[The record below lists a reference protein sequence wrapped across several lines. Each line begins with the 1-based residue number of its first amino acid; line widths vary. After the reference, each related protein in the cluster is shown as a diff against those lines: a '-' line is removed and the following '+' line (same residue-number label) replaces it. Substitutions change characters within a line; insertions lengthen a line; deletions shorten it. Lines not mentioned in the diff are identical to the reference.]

1 MSLGKFSVQQRVPV
15 NFAVIIMVIA
25 GIYMYNTLPRETFPL
40 ISTKVVNISTIA
52 PDISSPLDVEKLI
65 TIPIEEEIDD
75 VDGIDELLSS
85 SNENVSNITV
95 KADNTV
101 ESIDTFINDLRQQVD
116 IAKSKL
122 PDTIDDPI
130 IQEMKFSIPVITVA
144 ISGNLDMLAFKKYV
158 DILEDNL
165 KLIKGVR
172 DVIISGVED
181 REVWVEVDP
190 VRMAAYNL
198 TIDDVGRA
206 ISRKNLNLSG
216 GTLKTT
222 RGEFQIR
229 ALGEVINPIEIMDI
243 IVKKDVHGRS
253 VKISDFAVVI
263 NRFEESKT
271 LSRVDGERAISL
283 TIIKTEEA
291 DAINLS
297 EEIRQEV
304 KEYKKILPEGLNV
317 SVFSDTSKYIFN
329 RIHTMESS
337 AKLGLFLVA
346 ILLIL
351 FMNWRI
357 SLMTALGIPV
367 AMCGAM
373 VLLWLTGN
381 TINLLTM
388 FGMIMALGMIVD
400 DSIVVVENVYRYI
413 EKGMSPAKAAVKG
426 TNEVF
431 WPVLGSVTT
440 TIAAFSP
447 LVFMTGDLG
456 KFMAFIPLTVIF
468 ALLASLF
475 EAFFV
480 LPSHLADFITKP
492 KKVRQNRL
500 LKRIIAVYTYALKK
514 CLRSRYWFILL
525 CVLMIFFTAFMAK
538 KSMRFVLFSTAFI
551 DEVYIRVTCPER
563 NKLEDTEEVV
573 KRIEQRVFENLPKSE
588 YNTVDTTI
596 GRYMTKDRRGF
607 KVGTNLAWI
616 RIDITEEKKT
626 TRRGQDII
634 QHLISVLQ
642 DIPGATSIEVT
653 SQGGGPPQ
661 GQALELEVSGISFD
675 LLKTGVEDIKKSM
688 STIKGVQNI
697 ADDFEAGKEEYRIII
712 DEEKAN
718 LFGLD
723 NTDINR
729 TIRNTFAGL
738 QSSDIRMGND
748 DVDIVVKAMDKNRRL
763 REDIVDLELKTNRGY
778 FIRLKSIANIQQ
790 VPGYN
795 SISRKN
801 GKRLVRVTADV
812 DEDITTSAIANKSLA
827 EKLADFSYR
836 YPDLKLYW
844 AGQAEDTR
852 ESLQSLATAFAI
864 AFLVIYMIIGAIFHS
879 FIQPLVVVMIIPF
892 AFIGVILGLI
902 ISNQPLGLMAMLGSV
917 ALTGI
922 VVNDS
927 IVMVDFINQRRKE
940 GRNRWESILRAGR
953 LRFRPIMLTSVTTI
967 VGLLPLMFSGGQT
980 QILAP
985 MALAISWGLAFGT
998 VLTLL
1003 LIPALISIIDD
1014 IKIKLTG
1021 KWQIEQLEDDID
1033 S

>member
-1 MSLGKFSVQQRVPV
+1 MSIGRFSVRQRVPV
-15 NFAVIIMVIA
+15 NFAVIIVVIA

-40 ISTKVVNISTIA
+40 ISTKVVTITTLA
-52 PDISSPLDVEKLI
+52 PDISSPLDIEKLI

-75 VDGIDELLSS
+75 VDGIDEILSTS
-85 SNENVSNITV
+85 IEGVSTITV
-95 KADNTV
+95 KADDSVDNIY
-101 ESIDTFINDLRQQVD
+101 SFINDLRQQVD

-122 PDTIDDPI
+122 PDTAEDPI
-130 IQEMKFSIPVITVA
+130 IQEVKFSIPVITVA

-172 DVIISGVED
+172 DVLISGVED
-181 REVWVEVDP
+181 REVWVEIDP
-190 VRMAAYNL
+190 LRMASYNL
-198 TIDDVGRA
+198 TIDDVSRA
-206 ISRKNLNLSG
+206 IIRKNINLSG
-216 GTLKTT
+216 GMLKTS

-229 ALGEVINPIEIMDI
+229 ALGELISPVEIMDI
-243 IVKKDVHGRS
+243 IVKKDVYGRA
-253 VKISDFAVVI
+253 VKISDFAVVAD
-263 NRFEESKT
+263 RFAESKT
-271 LSRVDGERAISL
+271 LSRVDGDRAISL

-297 EEIRQEV
+297 QKIRDEV
-304 KEYKKILPEGLNV
+304 KEYKKILPEGLAV

-329 RIHTMESS
+329 RIKTMENS
-337 AKLGLFLVA
+337 AVLGLLLVSV
-346 ILLIL
+346 LLIMFL
-351 FMNWRI
+351 NWRI
-357 SLMTALGIPV
+357 SIMTALSIPV

-373 VLLWLTGN
+373 VLLWATGN

-400 DSIVVVENVYRYI
+400 DSVVVVENVFRYI
-413 EKGMSPAKAAVKG
+413 EKGMDPVKAAIRG
-426 TNEVF
+426 ADEVF

-480 LPSHLADFITKP
+480 LPSHLADFVVKP
-492 KKVRQNRL
+492 KKLRKNRL
-500 LKRIIAVYTYALKK
+500 LKPIVSVYTYALKK
-514 CLRSRYWFILL
+514 CLRNRYWFLLL
-525 CVLMIFFTAFMAK
+525 CILMIFFTAFMAK
-538 KSMRFVLFSTAFI
+538 KNMRFVLFSTAFV

-573 KRIEQRVFENLPKSE
+573 KRIEERIFANLPPHE
-588 YNTVDTTI
+588 YHTVDTTI
-596 GRYMTKDRRGF
+596 GRYITKDRRGF
-607 KVGTNLAWI
+607 KIGTNLAWI
-616 RIDITEEKKT
+616 RIDIAEENKS
-626 TRRGQDII
+626 TRRAQDII
-634 QHLISVLQ
+634 QHLISVVQ
-642 DIPGATSIEVT
+642 DIPGATSIEVA

-661 GQALELEVSGISFD
+661 GQAVEVEVSGVTFEQ
-675 LLKTGVEDIKKSM
+675 LKAGVEEIKKQM
-688 STIKGVQNI
+688 STITGVQNI
-697 ADDFEAGKEEYRIII
+697 ADNFEAGKDEYRIVI

-718 LFGLD
+718 MFGLD
-723 NTDINR
+723 NTDINKA
-729 TIRNTFAGL
+729 IRNTFAGL
-738 QSSDIRMGND
+738 KSSNIRIGND
-748 DVDIVVKAMDKNRRL
+748 DIDIVVKAMGKNRKL
-763 REDIVDLELKTNRGY
+763 REDIEDLELKTGRGY
-778 FIRLKSIANIQQ
+778 FVRLKTIADIQR

-795 SISRKN
+795 TISRKN
-801 GKRLVRVTADV
+801 GKRIVSVTADV
-812 DEDITTSAIANKSLA
+812 DEDITTSAIANKALS

-836 YPDLKLYW
+836 YPGLTLYW

-852 ESLQSLATAFAI
+852 ESLRSLAMAFAI

-879 FIQPLVVVMIIPF
+879 FVQPFVVVLIIPF
-892 AFIGVILGLI
+892 AFVGVIIGLI
-902 ISNQPLGLMAMLGSV
+902 ISNQPMGLMALLGLV

-927 IVMVDFINQRRKE
+927 IVMVDFINQRRRE
-940 GRNRWESILRAGR
+940 GKNRWESIIRAGR

-967 VGLLPLMFSGGQT
+967 VGLLPLIFSGGQT
-980 QILAP
+980 QMLAP

-1003 LIPALISIIDD
+1003 LIPTLITVIDD
-1014 IKIKLTG
+1014 IKIKTTG
-1021 KWQIEQLEDDID
+1021 EWQIQRFDD
-1033 S
+1033 